1 MCKCVAKPFLKW
13 AGGKGQLLD
22 TFDKMFPQELIEG
35 KIKTYIEPFV
45 GGGAVLFH
53 ILQNYKIEKA
63 YINDINKELINC
75 YRCIKAD
82 VEEVIK
88 PLSILENKYLS
99 SKDRAKYFYNVR
111 ERYNQIHLN
120 GHYDYEKC
128 ADFIFLNHTCFNGLY
143 RVNKEGKFNVPHGK
157 YKNPLICDKENLRL
171 CSQLLQ
177 KVEISFGDYRQ
188 VLSNANKDSFVYFD
202 PPYRPLIENNSFV
215 NYDKS
220 GFDDNDQIELSQN
233 YKKLDKQNCLLM
245 LSNSDPKNTNENDN
259 FFDNLYKGL
268 NIERVYAKRMINCQA
283 SKRGNITEIVI
294 MNYKR
299 RNNGKYKRKR
309 TNCLGD
315 A

>member
-1 MCKCVAKPFLKW
+1 MCKGVAKPFLKW

-22 TFDKMFPQELIEG
+22 TFEKMFPQELIEG

-88 PLSILENKYLS
+88 PLSILENNYLS
-99 SKDRAKYFYNVR
+99 SEDRAKYFYNVR
-111 ERYNQIHLN
+111 DRYNQIHLN

-143 RVNKEGKFNVPHGK
+143 RVNKKGKFNVPHGK

-188 VLSNANKDSFVYFD
+188 VLSNADKDSFVYFD
-202 PPYRPLIENNSFV
+202 PPYRPLIENNSFIS
-215 NYDKS
+215 YDKS

-233 YKKLDKQNCLLM
+233 YKKLDRQNCLLM

-259 FFDNLYKGL
+259 FFDDLYKGFS
-268 NIERVYAKRMINCQA
+268 IERVYAKRMINCQA
-283 SKRGNITEIVI
+283 SKRGNITEIVV

-299 RNNGKYKRKR
+299 RKKWLKL
-309 TNCLGD
+309 NCLD
-315 A
+315 

>member
-1 MCKCVAKPFLKW
+1 MCKDVAKPFLKW

-88 PLSILENKYLS
+88 PLSILENEYLS
-99 SKDRAKYFYNVR
+99 SEDRAKYFYNVR
-111 ERYNQIHLN
+111 NRYNQIHLN

-157 YKNPLICDKENLRL
+157 YKNPLSCDKENLRL

-188 VLSNANKDSFVYFD
+188 VLSNADKDSFVYFD
-202 PPYRPLIENNSFV
+202 PPYRPLIENNSFIS
-215 NYDKS
+215 YDKS

-233 YKKLDKQNCLLM
+233 YKKLDRQNCLLM

-259 FFDNLYKGL
+259 FFDDLYKGFS
-268 NIERVYAKRMINCQA
+268 IERVYAKRMINCQA
-283 SKRGNITEIVI
+283 SKRGNITEIVV

-299 RNNGKYKRKR
+299 RKKWLKL
-309 TNCLGD
+309 NCLD
-315 A
+315 

>member
-1 MCKCVAKPFLKW
+1 MCKDVAKPFLKW

-22 TFDKMFPQELIEG
+22 TFEKMFPQELIEG

-45 GGGAVLFH
+45 GGGAVLFL

-88 PLSILENKYLS
+88 PLSILENEYLS
-99 SKDRAKYFYNVR
+99 SEDRAKYFYNVR
-111 ERYNQIHLN
+111 NRYNQIHLN

-188 VLSNANKDSFVYFD
+188 VLSNADKDSFVYFD
-202 PPYRPLIENNSFV
+202 PPYRPLIEKNSFV
-215 NYDKS
+215 SYDKS

-233 YKKLDKQNCLLM
+233 YKKLDKQSCLLM

-259 FFDNLYKGL
+259 FFDDLYKGFS
-268 NIERVYAKRMINCQA
+268 IERVYAKRMINCQA
-283 SKRGNITEIVI
+283 CKRGNITEIVV

-299 RNNGKYKRKR
+299 RKNG
-309 TNCLGD
+309 
-315 A
+315 

>member
-99 SKDRAKYFYNVR
+99 SKDRAKCFYNVR

-259 FFDNLYKGL
+259 FFDNLYKGF

-283 SKRGNITEIVI
+283 SKRGNITEIVV

-299 RNNGKYKRKR
+299 RKNG
-309 TNCLGD
+309 
-315 A
+315 

>member
-259 FFDNLYKGL
+259 FFDNLYKGF

-283 SKRGNITEIVI
+283 SKRGNITEIVV

-299 RNNGKYKRKR
+299 RKNG
-309 TNCLGD
+309 
-315 A
+315 

>member
-22 TFDKMFPQELIEG
+22 TFEKMFPQELIEG

-88 PLSILENKYLS
+88 PLSILENEYLS
-99 SKDRAKYFYNVR
+99 SEDRAKYFYNVR
-111 ERYNQIHLN
+111 NRDNQIHLN

-188 VLSNANKDSFVYFD
+188 VLSNTDKDSFVYFD
-202 PPYRPLIENNSFV
+202 PPYRPLIEKNSFV
-215 NYDKS
+215 SYDKS

-233 YKKLDKQNCLLM
+233 YKKLDKQSCLLM
-245 LSNSDPKNTNENDN
+245 LSNSDPKNTNEH
-259 FFDNLYKGL
+259 
-268 NIERVYAKRMINCQA
+268 
-283 SKRGNITEIVI
+283 
-294 MNYKR
+294 
-299 RNNGKYKRKR
+299 
-309 TNCLGD
+309 
-315 A
+315 

>member
-1 MCKCVAKPFLKW
+1 MCKGVAKPFLKW
-13 AGGKGQLLD
+13 AGGKSQLVD
-22 TFDKMFPQELIEG
+22 TFDKMFPQELIDG
-35 KIKTYIEPFV
+35 KTKTYIEPFV

-63 YINDINKELINC
+63 YINDINRELINC

-88 PLSILENKYLS
+88 PLSILENEYLS
-99 SKDRAKYFYNVR
+99 SKDRVKYFYDVR
-111 ERYNQIHLN
+111 DRYNQIHLN

-188 VLSNANKDSFVYFD
+188 VLSNADKDSFVYFD

-233 YKKLDKQNCLLM
+233 YKNLDKQNCLLM
-245 LSNSDPKNTNENDN
+245 LSNSDPKNINVNDN
-259 FFDNLYKGL
+259 FFEDLYKGFS
-268 NIERVYAKRMINCQA
+268 IERVYAKRIINCQA
-283 SKRGNITEIVI
+283 SKRGNITEIVV

-299 RNNGKYKRKR
+299 RKRYEKK
-309 TNCLGD
+309 
-315 A
+315 

>member
-1 MCKCVAKPFLKW
+1 MCKGVAKPFLKW

-99 SKDRAKYFYNVR
+99 SEDRAKYFYNVR

-188 VLSNANKDSFVYFD
+188 ALSNADKDSFVYFD
-202 PPYRPLIENNSFV
+202 PPYRPLIENNSFIS
-215 NYDKS
+215 YDKS

-259 FFDNLYKGL
+259 FFDNLYKGF

-283 SKRGNITEIVI
+283 SKRGNITEIVV

-299 RNNGKYKRKR
+299 RKNG
-309 TNCLGD
+309 
-315 A
+315 

>member
-1 MCKCVAKPFLKW
+1 MCKGVAKPFLKW

-22 TFDKMFPQELIEG
+22 TFDKLFPQELIDG
-35 KIKTYIEPFV
+35 KTKTYIEPFV

-88 PLSILENKYLS
+88 LLSILENEYLS
-99 SKDRAKYFYNVR
+99 SEDRAKYFYNVR
-111 ERYNQIHLN
+111 ERYNQIYLN
-120 GHYDYEKC
+120 GRFDYEKC

-188 VLSNANKDSFVYFD
+188 VLSNADKDSFVYFD
-202 PPYRPLIENNSFV
+202 PPYRPIIKKNSFI

-233 YKKLDKQNCLLM
+233 YIKLDKQNCLLM
-245 LSNSDPKNTNENDN
+245 LSNSDPKNTNDNDN
-259 FFDNLYKGL
+259 FFDDLYKGFS
-268 NIERVYAKRMINCQA
+268 IERVYAKRMINCQA
-283 SKRGNITEIVI
+283 SKRGNITEIVV

-299 RNNGKYKRKR
+299 RKNG
-309 TNCLGD
+309 
-315 A
+315 